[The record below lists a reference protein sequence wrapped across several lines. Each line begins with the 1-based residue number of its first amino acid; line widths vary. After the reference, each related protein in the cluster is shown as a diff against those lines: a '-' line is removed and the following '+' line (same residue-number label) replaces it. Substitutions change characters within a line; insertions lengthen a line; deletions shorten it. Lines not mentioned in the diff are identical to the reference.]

1 MLGFENGDSTFGASV
16 TQTQV
21 PSAPLCL
28 ASEWILLGFF
38 SLNMKGKIKS
48 KSCVG
53 DNWMINSLSPQ
64 RADKQHPLY
73 LSSDGLLLLIHLSP
87 RLTLQGF
94 QNVGKC
100 PLEVL
105 SPVLL

>member
-1 MLGFENGDSTFGASV
+1 MVTVPLELARHNLRYQLHNCALPQNGFYWV
-16 TQTQV
+16 
-21 PSAPLCL
+21 
-28 ASEWILLGFF
+28 F
-38 SLNMKGKIKS
+38 SLNMKVKIKS

-105 SPVLL
+105 SAMLL